1 MASRYRLEL
10 DGKIYNVILDET
22 DQGFS
27 IVLDDINLGTYDV
40 TIEGLPGLFSM
51 LLDEEPTKAYVDRDG
66 RNYNVTIGDR
76 TFTIQ
81 ETLGNQRS
89 RSSVGSRQD
98 PIGIISAPLAG
109 VLVEIKFAEGDTFAE
124 GQAILIIEAM
134 KIFNHVE
141 ADQAGFVIKINKN
154 SGDPVEYGEVIF
166 VIDASDISSETNN

>member
-51 LLDEEPTKAYVDRDG
+51 LLDEKPTKAYVDRDG

-134 KIFNHVE
+134 KMQNEIQAPIAGKITSIRYKPGDRVE
-141 ADQAGFVIKINKN
+141 
-154 SGDPVEYGEVIF
+154 SGDVVVEYDEVN
-166 VIDASDISSETNN
+166 D